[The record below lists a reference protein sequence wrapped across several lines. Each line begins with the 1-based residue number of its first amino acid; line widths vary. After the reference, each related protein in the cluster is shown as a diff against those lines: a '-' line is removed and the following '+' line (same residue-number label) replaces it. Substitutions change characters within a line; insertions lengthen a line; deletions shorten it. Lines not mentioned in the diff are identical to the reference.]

1 MKATLFLPP
10 LLVLLADLKRRVH
23 PESLGELFRRPP
35 LWGEIFLL
43 VLLLGGA
50 GLVLFRSDNVQ
61 FVPAFE
67 VRMREFLERA
77 LVARPRNKEVF
88 LGYPALLLWYF
99 VRKADMWPSYR
110 EVFRLA
116 TVIGFSS
123 AVNSFC
129 HFHTPLFF
137 ILFRQFN
144 GLWTGVLLGMISI
157 VFLRFVIMPLWYRYG
172 GLVTE

>member
-1 MKATLFLPP
+1 M
-10 LLVLLADLKRRVH
+10 
-23 PESLGELFRRPP
+23 
-35 LWGEIFLL
+35 
-43 VLLLGGA
+43 
-50 GLVLFRSDNVQ
+50 
-61 FVPAFE
+61 
-67 VRMREFLERA
+67 
-77 LVARPRNKEVF
+77 
-88 LGYPALLLWYF
+88 
-99 VRKADMWPSYR
+99 ADMWPRYR